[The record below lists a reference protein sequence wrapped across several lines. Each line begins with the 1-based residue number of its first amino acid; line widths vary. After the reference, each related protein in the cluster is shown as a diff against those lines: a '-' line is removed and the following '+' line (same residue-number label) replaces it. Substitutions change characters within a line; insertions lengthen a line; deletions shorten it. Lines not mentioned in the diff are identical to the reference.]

1 MKSQPLI
8 LTLKLEDSAQLRFN
22 ELRKTHFP
30 KHCNY
35 MDAHLTLFHHL
46 PSGLNSVSQAVT
58 SFASRPA
65 MNVEVA
71 AVKNIGS
78 GVAYAISSAELQN
91 MHKQMQKNFDRLLIS
106 QDRQKLWPHITVQNK
121 VTAYKALLT
130 FKELEKNFH
139 PFQIKATGIST
150 WLYLGAA
157 WEWVKDDLFQVQ
169 G

>member
-1 MKSQPLI
+1 MKAFPLI
-8 LTLKLEDSAQLRFN
+8 LTLKLEDSAQVRFD
-22 ELRKTHFP
+22 ELRKKHFP

-46 PSGLNSVSQAVT
+46 PSGLASVSQAIT

-65 MNVEVA
+65 MDLEVT
-71 AVKNIGS
+71 AVKNIGN
-78 GVAYAISSAELQN
+78 GVVYSISSAELQR

-130 FKELEKNFH
+130 FNELQKD
-139 PFQIKATGIST
+139 FQPYQIEATGLSS

-157 WEWVKDDLFQVQ
+157 WEWIRDDLFQAQ
-169 G
+169 E